1 MMNLKAIRNEA
12 LKTKG
17 YLAIIVV
24 KDLLPSALKSAVVE
38 NPHIP
43 EIYIHK
49 NKFVHSGV
57 SVGVDEDGDIVA
69 TLQDGVVMAD
79 VFKWLNS
86 DPFFA
91 GVVVEDQA
99 SYIKITL

>member
-1 MMNLKAIRNEA
+1 MNLKTIRNEA

-17 YLAIIVV
+17 ELAIGIV
-24 KDLLPSALKSAVVE
+24 KDLLPVALKSAVEE

-43 EIYIHK
+43 EIFINK
-49 NKFVHSGV
+49 NDFVSNGV
-57 SVGVDEDGDIVA
+57 SVGIDGDGDIVA
-69 TLQDGVVMAD
+69 TLQDGVVIAD
-79 VFKWLNS
+79 VIKWMNH

-91 GVVVEDQA
+91 GLVIEDQA

>member
-17 YLAIIVV
+17 YLAINAV
-24 KDLLPSALKSAVVE
+24 KDLLPGLLKQAVEE

-49 NKFVHSGV
+49 NEFIPNGV
-57 SVGVDEDGDIVA
+57 CAGIDESGDIVA
-69 TLQDGVVMAD
+69 TLQDGVVIDD

-91 GVVVEDQA
+91 GLVVEDQA
-99 SYIKITL
+99 AYIKITL

>member
-1 MMNLKAIRNEA
+1 MENLKSIRNQA
-12 LKTKG
+12 LKAKG
-17 YLAIIVV
+17 FIALNVV
-24 KDLLPSALKSAVVE
+24 KDLLPGSLKVAVAE

-57 SVGVDEDGDIVA
+57 SVGVDDYGDIVA

-99 SYIKITL
+99 AYIKVTL